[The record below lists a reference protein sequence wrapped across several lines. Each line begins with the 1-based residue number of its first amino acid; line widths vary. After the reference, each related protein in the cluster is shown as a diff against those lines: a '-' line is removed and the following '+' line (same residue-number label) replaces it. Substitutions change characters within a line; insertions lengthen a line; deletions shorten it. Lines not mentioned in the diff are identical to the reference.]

1 MNDVYVSFPQK
12 EQRTV
17 VSKPSYSL
25 IKMKRISFFIKKEV
39 FKKKKDLNLN
49 YFNIRNAITK
59 RRFSSYT
66 LIGIICRKVRHF
78 AKIVRKKKIKNEI
91 RMIFSCDKYDK
102 IRRKTLNGINKV
114 HKINLQTRKKEQN

>member
-39 FKKKKDLNLN
+39 FKKKKRSNFKLL
-49 YFNIRNAITK
+49 
-59 RRFSSYT
+59 
-66 LIGIICRKVRHF
+66 
-78 AKIVRKKKIKNEI
+78 
-91 RMIFSCDKYDK
+91 
-102 IRRKTLNGINKV
+102 
-114 HKINLQTRKKEQN
+114 

>member
-17 VSKPSYSL
+17 VSKPSCSL
-25 IKMKRISFFIKKEV
+25 IKIKRISFFIKKEV

-66 LIGIICRKVRHF
+66 LIGIISRKVRPF
-78 AKIVRKKKIKNEI
+78 AKIVRK
-91 RMIFSCDKYDK
+91 
-102 IRRKTLNGINKV
+102 RK
-114 HKINLQTRKKEQN
+114 